1 MINRVLIRIKVVQ
14 LLYSYLLSQ
23 EEFKIEG
30 QVENPS
36 RDRKYAYRL
45 YMDLLL
51 MVLELS
57 GYNTDQRRQSAIQG
71 LPADKLVNG
80 NQLAKSLSTIGALRE
95 LILLGRHDLGLFAD
109 VLPSIY
115 RNIPELPA
123 YKSYAKAKKHE
134 MKDDVELWLSIIHNL
149 FAKNAAFQEAARRD
163 PEFTLKG
170 FNDGIALASKTLA
183 EYGDNRNLL
192 VSARNAL
199 DYSLDQAYKLYNG
212 LFLLADE
219 ITRAQEEKLE
229 ELRNRVMATDEER
242 HPDLRFVENK
252 FIRAINDNPTFAAFA
267 ENSKFSWETD
277 FAMVESLRQ
286 LITESADYKEY
297 MAISGETTWEQ
308 DCELWRNLFKN
319 VILPSDTLAE
329 TLESK
334 SIYWNDDLHVM
345 GTFVLK
351 TIRKF
356 SQSKKMGEDI
366 DLLPQYKDEEDR
378 RFGPELF
385 KRTIDNYP
393 AYKELIDKHV
403 NTSRWDADRLAFMDI
418 VIMVTAIAEIT
429 GYPAIPL
436 AVSFNEYIEIANY
449 YSTPKSG
456 QFINGILYAVVNQL
470 KEEGKLHKA

>member
-23 EEFKIEG
+23 DEFKIEG
-30 QVENPS
+30 PVENPS

-45 YMDLLL
+45 YMNLLL

-57 GYNTDQRRQSAIQG
+57 GHNTDNSRESVVKG
-71 LPADKLVNG
+71 LPADKLING
-80 NQLAKSLSTIGALRE
+80 NQLAKSLSAIPALRE
-95 LILLGRHDLGLFAD
+95 LILLGRNDIRLFAE
-109 VLPSIY
+109 VLPAIY

-123 YKSYAKAKKHE
+123 YKSYAKIKKPE
-134 MKDDVELWLSIIHNL
+134 MKDDVELWLSIFYNL
-149 FAKNAAFQEAARRD
+149 FEKNPAFQEAARQD
-163 PEFTLKG
+163 EEFTLKG
-170 FNDGIALASKTLA
+170 FNDALALVRKTLG

-199 DYSLDQAYKLYNG
+199 DKSLDQAYNLYNA
-212 LFLLADE
+212 LFLLADD
-219 ITRAQEEKLE
+219 ITRAQQEKLE
-229 ELRNRVMATDEER
+229 ELSTRVMASDEDR
-242 HPDLRFVENK
+242 HPNLRFVENK
-252 FIRAINDNPTFAAFA
+252 FIRALSDNPSFVAFA
-267 ENSKFSWETD
+267 ENSKVNWETD
-277 FAMVESLRQ
+277 FAMVEELRR
-286 LITESADYKEY
+286 LITESAEYKAY
-297 MAISGETTWEQ
+297 MSLPGETTWEQ
-308 DCELWRNLFKN
+308 DCELWRDLFKN
-319 VILPSDTLAE
+319 VILPSDVLAE
-329 TLESK
+329 ALETK
-334 SIYWNDDLHVM
+334 SIYWNDDLHIM

-351 TIRKF
+351 TIRRF
-356 SQSKKMGEDI
+356 GQSKDEGADI

-385 KRTIDNYP
+385 KRTVDNY
-393 AYKELIDKHV
+393 AYYKELIDNHV
-403 NTSRWDADRLAFMDI
+403 NTNRWDADRLAFMDI
-418 VIMVTAIAEIT
+418 VIMVTALAEIT